1 MSKPLLACLAFAL
14 TVGLIATWV
23 ILTRPIQEPMSRGQ
37 QPASEG
43 DEPGQRDRVSSTKSY
58 ASPAERA
65 AWEFSQLAKS
75 EDRLALLEWASTQ
88 TWADHK
94 TALFRK
100 AMAADPNA
108 EVQVK
113 ALEKSVALAQKAGPQ
128 AVIEVIRAGLSVA
141 TARVVQQSLRE
152 ARKHPSPELV
162 PDLLEVAESG
172 ASHRFLAIDALAFT
186 DDDRA
191 RAKVIEVAS
200 RADWDRSERIRA
212 IALLTK
218 VKGQNALE
226 LLGRLTGDGDEQ
238 VRMVAMEALAAREAR

>member
-43 DEPGQRDRVSSTKSY
+43 DEPGQRDRVSGTKSD

-65 AWEFSQLAKS
+65 DHEFGQLAKP
-75 EDRLALLEWASTQ
+75 EERLALLEWASTQ
-88 TWADHK
+88 PWADHK

-108 EVQVK
+108 HVQVK

-128 AVIEVIRAGLSVA
+128 AVNEVIRAGLSVA
-141 TARVVQQSLRE
+141 TARVVQQALRE

-162 PDLLEVAESG
+162 PDLLEVADSS
-172 ASHRFLAIDALAFT
+172 AAHRFLAIDALAFT

-191 RAKVIEVAS
+191 KVIEVAS
-200 RADWDRSERIRA
+200 RADGDKSERIRA
-212 IALLTK
+212 IALLSR
-218 VKGQNALE
+218 VQDERALL
-226 LLGRLTGDGDEQ
+226 LLGQLTGNADEE
-238 VRMVAMEALAAREAR
+238 VRKVASEALDARVPK

>member
-43 DEPGQRDRVSSTKSY
+43 DEPGQRDRVSGTKSD

-65 AWEFSQLAKS
+65 DHEFGQLAKP
-75 EDRLALLEWASTQ
+75 EERMALLEWASKQ
-88 TWADHK
+88 PWADHK

-108 EVQVK
+108 DVQVK

-128 AVIEVIRAGLSVA
+128 AVNEVIRAGLSVA
-141 TARVVQQSLRE
+141 TARVVQQALRE

-162 PDLLEVAESG
+162 PDLLEVVDSSA
-172 ASHRFLAIDALAFT
+172 AHRFLAIDALAFT

-200 RADWDRSERIRA
+200 RADGDKSERIRA
-212 IALLTK
+212 IALLSR
-218 VKGQNALE
+218 VQDERALL
-226 LLGRLTGDGDEQ
+226 LLGQLTGNADEE
-238 VRMVAMEALAAREAR
+238 VRKVASEALDARVPK